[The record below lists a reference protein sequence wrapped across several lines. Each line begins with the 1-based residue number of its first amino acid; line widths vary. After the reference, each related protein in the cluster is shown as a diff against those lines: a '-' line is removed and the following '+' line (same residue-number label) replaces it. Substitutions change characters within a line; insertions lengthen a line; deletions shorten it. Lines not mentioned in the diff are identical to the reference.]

1 MVSHQVL
8 TQVKQ
13 SMTICHDS
21 GGSPEFSGVVPVC
34 VRSLHDHF
42 RGCHGWHL
50 VHRTPRT
57 KPCLPK
63 ASAPRPS
70 VSCLFLQRRR
80 MRSTAATGGLKLHLR
95 MNDATTELA
104 GTLNPLL
111 LFASIS
117 SYTML
122 CTKNTSISTR
132 SGSSRCCNIIR
143 TRGCPAYKMC
153 HCCKTAA
160 VVSQG
165 MAKVRLMC
173 LHCQRLT

>member
-1 MVSHQVL
+1 MSFLSVFEAFMTTSAAVMVGTLSTEPHEQSHVFRKHLPHVL
-8 TQVKQ
+8 LY
-13 SMTICHDS
+13 
-21 GGSPEFSGVVPVC
+21 P
-34 VRSLHDHF
+34 
-42 RGCHGWHL
+42 
-50 VHRTPRT
+50 
-57 KPCLPK
+57 
-63 ASAPRPS
+63 ASS
-70 VSCLFLQRRR
+70 SNRRR
-80 MRSTAATGGLKLHLR
+80 MRCTDATGGLKLHLR
-95 MNDATTELA
+95 MKDATTELA

-122 CTKNTSISTR
+122 CTKNKSISTR

-143 TRGCPAYKMC
+143 TRGCPAYKIC

-173 LHCQRLT
+173 LHCHRLT